1 MLISKHV
8 NITTNNMGKIDTTK
22 KVGFSLS
29 AAAAGKNPIATEAPV
44 SALPKAVTPA
54 NKDYERFNFIC
65 DKNLASK
72 ARAIS
77 RKEGFTIRALMEKAM
92 TDFFE
97 KYEAKNGEVGELISK
112 DINDVL

>member
-1 MLISKHV
+1 MTKE
-8 NITTNNMGKIDTTK
+8 TMTK

-29 AAAAGKNPIATEAPV
+29 AAAAGKNPVAETSVPV
-44 SALPKAVTPA
+44 KKENTGTD
-54 NKDYERFNFIC
+54 KDYERFNFIC
-65 DKNLASK
+65 SKELTSK

-97 KYEAKNGEVGELISK
+97 KYEVKNGPVGELISK

>member
-1 MLISKHV
+1 
-8 NITTNNMGKIDTTK
+8 MGKIDTTK

-29 AAAAGKNPIATEAPV
+29 AAAAGKNPIIEVPSPV
-44 SALPKAVTPA
+44 TTKVVDSAS
-54 NKDYERFNFIC
+54 KDYERFNFIC
-65 DKNLASK
+65 SSALASK

>member
-1 MLISKHV
+1 MA
-8 NITTNNMGKIDTTK
+8 KIETTK

-29 AAAAGKNPIATEAPV
+29 AAASGKDPV
-44 SALPKAVTPA
+44 KASVPTKE
-54 NKDYERFNFIC
+54 NTSDKGYERFNFIC
-65 DKNLASK
+65 DKALASK

>member
-1 MLISKHV
+1 
-8 NITTNNMGKIDTTK
+8 MGKIDTTK
-22 KVGFSLS
+22 KVSFSLS
-29 AAAAGKNPIATEAPV
+29 AAAAGKNPIVTEAPV
-44 SALPKAVTPA
+44 LNPTKAATPA

-65 DKNLASK
+65 SSVLASK

-77 RKEGFTIRALMEKAM
+77 RKEGFTIRVLMEKAM

-97 KYEAKNGEVGELISK
+97 KYEAKNGEVGDLISK

>member
-1 MLISKHV
+1 
-8 NITTNNMGKIDTTK
+8 MGKIDTTK

-29 AAAAGKNPIATEAPV
+29 AAAAGKNPVTTETPS
-44 SALPKAVTPA
+44 SALPKVVTPV

-65 DKNLASK
+65 NKNLASK

-97 KYEAKNGEVGELISK
+97 KYEAKNGDVGELISK